1 MPNREEPQREG
12 SRSPS
17 KLDTVRR
24 SPLSIIFLR
33 LVKWTSRGRV
43 ALQGQTILKI
53 GLVIVIAFV
62 LMTVIANKF
71 PLITGYH
78 PTLYRDAPRL
88 QPPSLHHWMGTD
100 HLQRDV
106 FSRIL
111 AGGYASLI
119 VAFSAVALSMAAG
132 STLGWISGFVGG
144 WLDRVLSLAMDAI
157 YSFPSMILAIVLVAM
172 FGSGIAPM
180 IWAVAFVYI
189 PTYFRVTR
197 AEVLQV
203 RETTYVEAIRA
214 VGASSARII
223 VRHVAPNTVNA
234 IMAVSSF
241 NLADAILTVAALSFL
256 GFGLPPP
263 APDWGFDIQNGQKFL
278 QSGAWWLITF
288 PGLMIIILSLGFG
301 LIGEGISDLVNPRR
315 RRKRKR
321 L

>member
-1 MPNREEPQREG
+1 MRRANRPQD
-12 SRSPS
+12 S
-17 KLDTVRR
+17 KTALETTPR
-24 SPLSIIFLR
+24 SPLAALFLWI
-33 LVKWTSRGRV
+33 VRV
-43 ALQGQTILKI
+43 ITRSHRALKGQTILKI
-53 GLVIVIAFV
+53 GTVIVLAFV
-62 LMTVIANKF
+62 LMTVIANIF
-71 PLITGYH
+71 PSMTGYH

-88 QPPSLHHWMGTD
+88 EAPTSSHWMGTD
-100 HLQRDV
+100 QLQRDV

-111 AGGYASLI
+111 SGGYASLI
-119 VAFSAVALSMAAG
+119 VAFSAVALSMTVG
-132 STLGWISGFVGG
+132 SILGWISGFSGG
-144 WLDRVLSLAMDAI
+144 WLDRVLSLTMDAI

-172 FGSGIAPM
+172 FGSGIMPM
-180 IWAVAFVYI
+180 VWAVGFVYI

-214 VGASSARII
+214 VGAGNTRII
-223 VRHVAPNTVNA
+223 LRHVAPNTVNA

-263 APDWGFDIQNGQKFL
+263 SPDWGFDIQNGQKFL

-288 PGLMIIILSLGFG
+288 PGLMIIFLSLGFG

-315 RRKRKR
+315 KRKRKKI
-321 L
+321 